1 MKRATGSGG
10 VGLSYT
16 DERYGEAFERE
27 QDESEYGLPEQY
39 SDLNDYRPK
48 SPVCDLVIGQ

>member
-16 DERYGEAFERE
+16 EETYGSAFERA
-27 QDESEYGLPEQY
+27 QDESEFGLPE
-39 SDLNDYRPK
+39 DYDDPHAYHGF
-48 SPVCDLVIGQ
+48 SPPCDPIIGQ

>member
-16 DERYGEAFERE
+16 EENYGSAYERACE
-27 QDESEYGLPEQY
+27 ESEMGLPVGFDDPNAY
-39 SDLNDYRPK
+39 HGKTP
-48 SPVCDLVIGQ
+48 PCDPIIGQ